1 MYNDFIHREISRTF
15 IDGVLRQAR
24 LWRLPPAQ
32 RVHLFKHQ
40 VTMLAVKRLNLG
52 FGCSTM
58 KATVATLFFSSFLL
72 AATAFAQNASAGTA
86 VAPGCGTVDI
96 KFDVKTDK
104 SQHPAAQSGP
114 AKAAIYLVEDDTQ
127 FQSRPLPVTR
137 IGLDGTWVGANHG
150 NSYFY
155 LTVGPGEHHLG
166 ANWQS
171 FVGFGPH
178 HQSAAAH
185 FTAEAG
191 RSYYFTVKN
200 TWLRE
205 AMIMKMALEPLDSDE
220 GQLLASRFAFSISR

>member
-1 MYNDFIHREISRTF
+1 
-15 IDGVLRQAR
+15 
-24 LWRLPPAQ
+24 
-32 RVHLFKHQ
+32 
-40 VTMLAVKRLNLG
+40 MLAVKGLNLG
-52 FGCSTM
+52 FEGSIMKTM
-58 KATVATLFFSSFLL
+58 LATLLFSFFLL
-72 AATAFAQNASAGTA
+72 AATAFAQNASTGTA
-86 VAPGCGTVDI
+86 VALGCGTVDI
-96 KFDVKTDK
+96 KFNVKTDS
-104 SQHPAAQSGP
+104 SQHPAAQPEPG
-114 AKAAIYLVEDDTQ
+114 KAVIYFVEDDTQ

-155 LTVGPGEHHLG
+155 LAVDPGEHHLC

-171 FVGFGPH
+171 FVGVGAH

-205 AMIMKMALEPLDSDE
+205 VMIMKIALEPLDSDE
-220 GQLLASRFAFSISR
+220 GQLLASRFAFSSSRAK